1 MQMDSKIPDVIP
13 ETTTEYDNSNDLCK
27 FIPGLY
33 RLLDLCKD
41 EGSNGLVDKIIISQ
55 QDVKRLCNKIM
66 PNSFKS
72 ISKINYEKLNSRSI
86 RLVGCYGRNE
96 LIAKFLFIKNII
108 NQKNYKSMISCS
120 SSADTSSRDYTPSL
134 RPGIYL
140 QQVDKTKNVNPLFL
154 VIHWSEDGCYDDS
167 VSSYRKKNM
176 TNLHRYLTKLTDH
189 QICLMSERDLESIDW
204 QIAPNEVSD
213 DESDDDDGEGG
224 VCYDFEVKKSQEQKE
239 DFEISPGFRI
249 NISGLVSC
257 QAQNSYN
264 CFTNIPLDS
273 SVVESVSNQTFFTR
287 EILPET
293 KITDSSTIPF
303 KSTSE
308 FREYFRSKLETQKCA
323 LILDTDLTMSKLEAI
338 VKDGLD
344 LKEILQPYY
353 DALIKLEQEKA
364 ISKEQII
371 KQDAL
376 LIEKLAWQCLRF
388 NYGEFEDSLCDNK
401 DVIEDDE
408 IQYIRD
414 KYPKITSKLED
425 IVNYIEY
432 LPWVNLKRR
441 FIFARNFCEKNAE
454 NNTHE
459 ALLDP
464 KKLFLEIFFDKEVDL
479 RNLVDKYNSSNWWM
493 SSIVQKIRDEAS
505 NIPDCQFVKYT
516 FQEVKI
522 ANAFYDEYV
531 NWRKECFPNK
541 VKGVLSKFSMFN
553 IKPSRKLDLEFDHKK
568 RELEICEITRICSEI
583 KDRYPEGELL
593 IVKDI
598 EIKVPYSTYFGK
610 TSYRLYRETE
620 AIRSAQLKITIY
632 ETKISQEDSLELE
645 KDESFVPTPLLPG
658 FGRNPGVSFEID
670 PEKYDFIN
678 ISQFDKKFLVIL
690 WNKESNRME
699 FYFDTLR
706 RLPKMIEQQI
716 AIKKLNP
723 GLGSKIAINDSKG
736 LIAIYSPEKAML
748 NVLGFDDEQTNLNL
762 RYRNIQLLQYYND
775 TAPEIA
781 HFLFIKNTEDI
792 CFVEYTGRAKIY
804 SLINDSFR
812 PGIADFPSSATKILS
827 TPDGACIVAFTAEQ
841 QEETED
847 IQMPDVSI
855 SDSENE
861 GISNEE
867 PCDNT
872 EENNETASEK
882 IDNPNSDTKN
892 FNKEEPKKSGSDF
905 VNAHIYFVEG
915 FSQNAKKVI
924 VLPFTKSS
932 IENIQFSV
940 IDKRQ
945 IHLITLN
952 KQELFQSVMV
962 KITHAKTQYRFERQ
976 SQHISLGQVK
986 IENNRSL
993 TILGKDTMFNR
1004 DLRVGDYLIIGD
1016 EKRQVSEIIYDNVLK
1031 IVKPSFDHFNVGQW
1045 SSFEIEQRNTNNGLI
1060 DAYAMVFTKYATTT
1074 PIGRIDNP
1082 LKATFAADVSENSE
1096 VASYET
1102 KIQKYVAKMFEKVKK
1117 ETKKPSGHLKHFKAG
1132 YTIFENLILNEEST
1146 EYQFGEWIIQ
1156 LFCLIPIQI
1165 AIARDNE
1172 FVPLQDGVFSPEI
1185 DQPTFDEGYGLIG
1198 SVSKAISFGWYEAI
1212 FEHYADLEV
1221 KVISSM
1227 GEQSCGKS
1235 YLLNHCVGSTFD
1247 GSAMRCTEGVWMSVV
1262 KTNDILYVA
1271 LDFEGL
1277 ASIERTPQEETF
1289 MQLLNA
1295 ALSNLVLFKSQF
1307 AVSRDISS
1315 MFQRFQDGT
1324 NYFGDDPDIFQAR
1337 FCIIIKDVAKTD
1349 REDIVAEFQSKFSKI
1364 VDREEEDNFITK
1376 LYRNKMSIVP
1386 WPVFNEAA
1394 FYTTFKQLKVKLDAQ
1409 DSKYKNARAFIE
1421 KIKVLMTKLKVCD
1434 WGSIQATLVT
1444 MRALEI
1450 KKFLNNV
1457 ISYGY
1462 EQKEDDPF
1470 SEYEA
1475 SSENASTNID
1485 GIKHLR
1491 GRDDGTLIPDDVI
1504 SLSEIFDDINESVK
1518 LMPDT
1523 GLVLLKNGDDFVK
1536 LSSDLKNYF
1545 EENVHTRGEIPD
1557 SQWIEKYD
1565 KFLKFIIKRRIDRA
1579 QQWFNKNISRFPNDH
1594 NEIKITSYAL
1604 EQEIT
1609 KLNLFWNICRL
1620 QCNSCGMACLKT
1632 SRHDDNEKD
1641 TGHDCLTDH
1650 LCHFRCCFEEA
1661 HTTGT
1666 LPECTQFAGHE
1677 GRHACAQNHA
1687 CGEPCIYSGKRNC
1700 QTRCAKEVGHEKT
1713 LGSETHLCEAS
1724 RHYCGASCSLKVN
1737 LPGGSYECRNKC
1749 IIPCEDDHTVH
1760 KCQNEVCPIEC
1771 PLEGCQRR
1779 CESKE
1784 HFHAFEKDVQHF
1796 CGNEHQC
1803 PKECEESGICKIVT
1817 EPTAIVKEQAEYVNK
1832 FGSFMFTKYS
1842 QTFQRLQCCK
1852 KIPPYKFDHEG
1863 KHVHEEK
1870 KAHECNASCPDD
1882 EGEHIKEENDKQNFH
1897 YCDVKCP
1904 NCAYYCTLPYDH
1916 GKMHNTE
1923 HSTVHG
1929 NMLLTTFTCEEEEFE
1944 FEGHRLN
1951 VGDRGDF
1958 VLCHKLCE
1966 NMGRHRH
1973 IDFCKDPGVCESEGG
1988 SRKEGILEHIKA
2000 HISPQPNRKKDYISH
2015 RVFWERT
2022 MFQDPYSKEDR
2033 ENFKKCDHE
2042 CADEKHHSVNEI
2054 TGKEP
2059 TKSYCTQ
2066 EIFHAPVDLKTF
2078 SLGKTGYI
2086 STDGH
2091 HFTCENP
2098 TTNVGNFH
2106 IVFVVDRSGSMWN
2119 SDCMPICSST
2129 ATSRLK
2135 LTHNNRLGAVYDA
2148 AYTFIETRR
2157 SSRKVTPS
2165 GQMSVD
2171 RDTVSM
2177 VLFDYNALVA
2187 FENESLSNPE
2197 QLLTKMMAYT
2207 PIGDNY
2213 YHEGIKKASEIIDK
2227 YYDASKTN
2235 VIIFL
2240 SDGEYHAPEPEL
2252 RSLCQREA
2260 NRGSPIYLYTIM
2272 FTGSTTY
2279 SYYGQSLQKMVDI
2292 VSEYLPK
2299 TNDKDSLKCQYVLAI
2314 DQIKLTEH
2322 FTKVAESLR
2331 KHRPM
2336 LMRK

>member
-1 MQMDSKIPDVIP
+1 MSSHENSASSAERRPSAVQEDN
-13 ETTTEYDNSNDLCK
+13 ENHTTFEYDNKNDLCK
-27 FIPGLY
+27 SIPGLY

-55 QDVKRLCNKIM
+55 QDIKRLCNKIM

-86 RLVGCYGRNE
+86 RLIGCYGRNE
-96 LIAKFLFIKNII
+96 LIAKFLFTKNII
-108 NQKNYKSMISCS
+108 DQKSYESLILYLSSPDNSLSDSISQ
-120 SSADTSSRDYTPSL
+120 L

-140 QQVDKTKNVNPLFL
+140 QQVEEAKSVNHLFL

-189 QICLMSERDLESIDW
+189 QICLMSEHDLENIDW
-204 QIAPNEVSD
+204 QIVSNEENDDDSED
-213 DESDDDDGEGG
+213 DEGEGG
-224 VCYDFEVKKSQEQKE
+224 VCYDFEVRRSQEQKQ
-239 DFEISPGFRI
+239 DFEISLGFRI

-257 QAQNSYN
+257 QAQSSDYLN
-264 CFTNIPLDS
+264 NIPLNPL
-273 SVVESVSNQTFFTR
+273 VVESVSNQTFFTR

-293 KITDSSTIPF
+293 KIAESGIIPF
-303 KSTSE
+303 KSTSD
-308 FREYFRSKLETQKCA
+308 FRDYFKRKLETQKCA
-323 LILDTDLTMSKLEAI
+323 LILETSLTMSKLEAI
-338 VKDGLD
+338 VKDGLN
-344 LKEILQPYY
+344 LEGILQPYY
-353 DALIKLEQEKA
+353 DAVIKLDQEKA
-364 ISKEQII
+364 RSKEQHKEMT
-371 KQDAL
+371 KQDGL
-376 LIEKLAWQCLRF
+376 LIEKLAWQLLKL
-388 NYGEFEDSLCDNK
+388 NYGEFEGSLHDNK
-401 DVIEDDE
+401 EQCDVVKESE
-408 IQYIRD
+408 IQYIQE
-414 KYPKITSKLED
+414 KYPKIISKLND
-425 IVNYIEY
+425 IINNIGYP
-432 LPWVNLKRR
+432 PWVNLKRR
-441 FIFARNFCEKNAE
+441 FVFARDFCSKNSE

-459 ALLDP
+459 PLLDQ
-464 KKLFLEIFFDKEVDL
+464 KQLEIFFDETVDII
-479 RNLVDKYNSSNWWM
+479 NLVEKHKTNWW
-493 SSIVQKIRDEAS
+493 SSPYSIVQKIKEEAS
-505 NIPDCQFVKYT
+505 RISDDQFVKDIL
-516 FQEVKI
+516 QDDQI
-522 ANAFYDEYV
+522 ANAFYTEYV
-531 NWRKECFPNK
+531 NWRKGPLINR
-541 VKGVLSKFSMFN
+541 VKEVLPKPSMFSTQ
-553 IKPSRKLDLEFDHKK
+553 ITWKLDSEFDHQK
-568 RELEICEITRICSEI
+568 RELEIREINRICSEI
-583 KDRYPEGELL
+583 KNKYPEGELL

-598 EIKVPYSTYFGK
+598 EINAPYTRWGK
-610 TSYRLYRETE
+610 TSYRLSREIE
-620 AIRSAQLKITIY
+620 AIRSAQLRITIY
-632 ETKISQEDSLELE
+632 ETRISQEDSLELE
-645 KDESFVPTPLLPG
+645 KDETFIPTPLLHSL
-658 FGRNPGVSFEID
+658 GRNPGVSFEID
-670 PEKYDFIN
+670 PETYDFID

-690 WNKESNRME
+690 WNKVINKME
-699 FYFDTLR
+699 LYFDSLR
-706 RLPKMIEQQI
+706 RLPKMIEQQSP
-716 AIKKLNP
+716 IKKLTS
-723 GLGSKIAINDSKG
+723 GSRSKIAINDSKG
-736 LIAIYSPEKAML
+736 LIAIYSPEKASL
-748 NVLGFDDEQTNLNL
+748 NVFGFDDDQANLNL
-762 RYRNIQLLQYYND
+762 RYRNIQLKQYYND
-775 TAPEIA
+775 IAPEIT
-781 HFLFIKNTEDI
+781 HFLFIKDTEDI
-792 CFVEYTGRAKIY
+792 CFVEDTGKAKIY

-812 PGIADFPSSATKILS
+812 PGIADFPPSATKILS
-827 TPDGACIVAFTAEQ
+827 TPDGACIVAFTTEQ
-841 QEETED
+841 ED
-847 IQMPDVSI
+847 IEDIEMPDVTI
-855 SDSENE
+855 SDTEDE
-861 GISNEE
+861 DVSNEE
-867 PCDNT
+867 PFDND
-872 EENNETASEK
+872 S
-882 IDNPNSDTKN
+882 NSDA
-892 FNKEEPKKSGSDF
+892 ESDF
-905 VNAHIYFVEG
+905 VKAHIYFVDG

-924 VLPFTKSS
+924 MVPFTKSS
-932 IENIQFSV
+932 IEGVQFSV

-952 KQELFQSVMV
+952 KQDLFQSVMV
-962 KITHAKTQYRFERQ
+962 RITHAKTQYRFERQ
-976 SQHISLGQVK
+976 SQHITLGQVK

-1004 DLRVGDYLIIGD
+1004 DFRVGDYLIIGD

-1031 IVKPSFDHFNVGQW
+1031 IVRPGFENVKIGQW
-1045 SSFEIEQRNTNNGLI
+1045 LDFDIEQRTTNNGLI

-1074 PIGRIDNP
+1074 PIGQIDNP
-1082 LKATFAADVSENSE
+1082 LKATFVVDVSENSRTF
-1096 VASYET
+1096 ASYET
-1102 KIQKYVAKMFEKVKK
+1102 KIRKYVIKMFEKVKK
-1117 ETKKPSGHLKHFKAG
+1117 ETKKPSGHLKNFKAA
-1132 YTIFENLILNEEST
+1132 YTIFENLTLNEEST
-1146 EYQFGEWIIQ
+1146 EYRFGEWIIQ

-1172 FVPLQDGVFSPEI
+1172 FVPLRDGVFSPEI

-1247 GSAMRCTEGVWMSVV
+1247 GSAMRCTEGVWMSVGMV
-1262 KTNDILYVA
+1262 VLELKTNDILYVA

-1349 REDIVAEFQSKFSKI
+1349 REDIVTEFQSKFSKI

-1394 FYTTFKQLKVKLDAQ
+1394 FYTTFKQLKVKLDVQ

-1421 KIKVLMTKLKVCD
+1421 KMKVLMTKLKVCD
-1434 WGSIQATLVT
+1434 WGSIQATLIT

-1462 EQKEDDPF
+1462 EQKDDDPF
-1470 SEYEA
+1470 FEYE
-1475 SSENASTNID
+1475 ENATTDID
-1485 GIKHLR
+1485 KLEQGIRPLR
-1491 GRDDGTLIPDDVI
+1491 GRDDGTLIPDDVV
-1504 SLSEIFDDINESVK
+1504 SLSEVFDDIDESVK
-1518 LMPDT
+1518 LIPDT
-1523 GLVLLKNGDDFVK
+1523 GLILLKDGKDFVE
-1536 LSSDLKNYF
+1536 LSNDLRNYF
-1545 EENVHTRGEIPD
+1545 EENVQARGETAD
-1557 SQWIEKYD
+1557 SQWVEKYD
-1565 KFLKFIIKRRIDRA
+1565 KFLKFIIKRRIDRV
-1579 QQWFNKNISRFPNDH
+1579 QQWFNKNTSRFPNDH

-1620 QCNSCGMACLKT
+1620 RCNSCGMTCLKT

-1641 TGHDCLTDH
+1641 MGHDCLTDH
-1650 LCHFRCCFEEA
+1650 LCHFRCFFEEA

-1666 LPECTQFAGHE
+1666 LPECSQFAGHE
-1677 GRHACAQNHA
+1677 GKHICVQNHA
-1687 CGEPCIYSGKRNC
+1687 CGEPCTFSGKRNC

-1724 RHYCGASCSLKVN
+1724 RHYCGAPCSLKIN
-1737 LPGGSYECRNKC
+1737 LPSESYECRNKC
-1749 IIPCEDDHTVH
+1749 IIPCEDSHSVH

-1803 PKECEESGICKIVT
+1803 PKECEENGICKIVT
-1817 EPTAIVKEQAEYVNK
+1817 EPTAMVKEQAEYVNK

-1852 KIPPYKFDHEG
+1852 KIPPYKFGHEG

-1870 KAHECNASCPDD
+1870 KIHECNELCPDD
-1882 EGEHIKEENDKQNFH
+1882 EGKHIKEENDKQNFH

-1923 HSTVHG
+1923 HW
-1929 NMLLTTFTCEEEEFE
+1929 
-1944 FEGHRLN
+1944 HRLN

-1958 VLCHKLCE
+1958 VFCHKLCE

-1973 IDFCKDPGVCESEGG
+1973 IDFCKDPGVCESEG
-1988 SRKEGILEHIKA
+1988 
-2000 HISPQPNRKKDYISH
+2000 
-2015 RVFWERT
+2015 
-2022 MFQDPYSKEDR
+2022 DPYSKEDR

-2042 CADEKHHSVNEI
+2042 CADEKHHNVDEV
-2054 TGKEP
+2054 TGREP

-2066 EIFHAPVDLKTF
+2066 EIFHIPVDLKTF
-2078 SLGKTGYI
+2078 SLGKTGYV

-2098 TTNVGNFH
+2098 TTNV
-2106 IVFVVDRSGSMWN
+2106 DRSGSMSFN
-2119 SDCMPICSST
+2119 DCQPICSST

-2135 LTHNNRLGAVYDA
+2135 LSHNNRLGAVYDA
-2148 AYTFIETRR
+2148 VYNFIETRR
-2157 SSRKVTPS
+2157 SSRKATPS
-2165 GQMSVD
+2165 GQMAID
-2171 RDTVSM
+2171 RDIVSM
-2177 VLFDYNALVA
+2177 VLFDYKAFVV
-2187 FENESLSNPE
+2187 FENESLSDPE
-2197 QLLTKMMAYT
+2197 RLLTKMMKHQPT
-2207 PIGDNY
+2207 GDNY

-2252 RSLCQREA
+2252 RSLCERES
-2260 NRGSPIYLYTIM
+2260 NRG
-2272 FTGSTTY
+2272 
-2279 SYYGQSLQKMVDI
+2279 
-2292 VSEYLPK
+2292 
-2299 TNDKDSLKCQYVLAI
+2299 
-2314 DQIKLTEH
+2314 
-2322 FTKVAESLR
+2322 
-2331 KHRPM
+2331 
-2336 LMRK
+2336 

>member
-1 MQMDSKIPDVIP
+1 
-13 ETTTEYDNSNDLCK
+13 
-27 FIPGLY
+27 
-33 RLLDLCKD
+33 
-41 EGSNGLVDKIIISQ
+41 
-55 QDVKRLCNKIM
+55 
-66 PNSFKS
+66 
-72 ISKINYEKLNSRSI
+72 
-86 RLVGCYGRNE
+86 
-96 LIAKFLFIKNII
+96 
-108 NQKNYKSMISCS
+108 MISCS

-224 VCYDFEVKKSQEQKE
+224 
-239 DFEISPGFRI
+239 I

-1198 SVSKAISFGWYEAI
+1198 S
-1212 FEHYADLEV
+1212 
-1221 KVISSM
+1221 
-1227 GEQSCGKS
+1227 
-1235 YLLNHCVGSTFD
+1235 
-1247 GSAMRCTEGVWMSVV
+1247 RCTEGVWMSVV

-1565 KFLKFIIKRRIDRA
+1565 KFLKFIIKRRID
-1579 QQWFNKNISRFPNDH
+1579 
-1594 NEIKITSYAL
+1594 L
-1604 EQEIT
+1604 
-1609 KLNLFWNICRL
+1609 
-1620 QCNSCGMACLKT
+1620 
-1632 SRHDDNEKD
+1632 
-1641 TGHDCLTDH
+1641 
-1650 LCHFRCCFEEA
+1650 
-1661 HTTGT
+1661 
-1666 LPECTQFAGHE
+1666 
-1677 GRHACAQNHA
+1677 
-1687 CGEPCIYSGKRNC
+1687 
-1700 QTRCAKEVGHEKT
+1700 
-1713 LGSETHLCEAS
+1713 
-1724 RHYCGASCSLKVN
+1724 N

-2042 CADEKHHSVNEI
+2042 CADEKHHI
-2054 TGKEP
+2054 
-2059 TKSYCTQ
+2059 
-2066 EIFHAPVDLKTF
+2066 
-2078 SLGKTGYI
+2078 
-2086 STDGH
+2086 
-2091 HFTCENP
+2091 
-2098 TTNVGNFH
+2098 
-2106 IVFVVDRSGSMWN
+2106 DRSGSMWN

-2292 VSEYLPK
+2292 RSNSDLLP
-2299 TNDKDSLKCQYVLAI
+2299 N
-2314 DQIKLTEH
+2314 
-2322 FTKVAESLR
+2322 
-2331 KHRPM
+2331 
-2336 LMRK
+2336 